1 MFVVDGAAMTRQLTC
16 SIKPGLNDQL
26 IECFRVDDVR
36 KASRA
41 KVSAVG
47 VDGYVPQV
55 DVGFHRREAN
65 VTEPLLTRSTTVD
78 TVRDVSTHHC
88 SLIMSKK
95 SRWYTIL
102 SNTEPSASPSCLLN
116 VAENP
121 KIGTAS

>member
-1 MFVVDGAAMTRQLTC
+1 MVDVAAMTGQLTC
-16 SIKPGLNDQL
+16 SVQPGLDDQL
-26 IECFRVDDVR
+26 VDCFRVDDVR

-55 DVGFHRREAN
+55 DVGFHRCEAN
-65 VTEPLLTRSTTVD
+65 VTEPLLTTQSTTVD
-78 TVRDVSTHHC
+78 TVRNVSTHHC